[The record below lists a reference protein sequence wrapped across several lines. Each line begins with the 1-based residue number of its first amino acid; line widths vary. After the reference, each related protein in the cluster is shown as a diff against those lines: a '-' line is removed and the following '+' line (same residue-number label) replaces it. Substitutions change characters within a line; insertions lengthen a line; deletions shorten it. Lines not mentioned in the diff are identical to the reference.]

1 MEEDFRNKLKRKKSV
16 FTKVLVQTP
25 AQEFDGGNEMIIDD
39 KCSGYYMSTIGRY
52 PSFEVGDIVYI
63 MDEEHNETMC
73 SIVKKQRVSIDDT
86 ADVQYETI
94 KKEDGTTEQVAK
106 TDNNGE
112 PITIYTYKNAWKLTF
127 NGNVPKIYDIDTVR
141 LIKEL

>member
-1 MEEDFRNKLKRKKSV
+1 
-16 FTKVLVQTP
+16 
-25 AQEFDGGNEMIIDD
+25 
-39 KCSGYYMSTIGRY
+39 
-52 PSFEVGDIVYI
+52 

-73 SIVKKQRVSIDDT
+73 SIVKKQRISIDDA

-141 LIKEL
+141 LKKNFKKLNLLTKKG

>member
-1 MEEDFRNKLKRKKSV
+1 
-16 FTKVLVQTP
+16 
-25 AQEFDGGNEMIIDD
+25 
-39 KCSGYYMSTIGRY
+39 
-52 PSFEVGDIVYI
+52 
-63 MDEEHNETMC
+63 MC
-73 SIVKKQRVSIDDT
+73 SIVTKQRVSIDDT
-86 ADVQYETI
+86 ADVQYETVT
-94 KKEDGTTEQVAK
+94 KEDGTTEQVAK